1 MRPNPHPFT
10 LRQLQYAVAVA
21 DTLSFRKAAE
31 RCHVAQPSLS
41 AQLAQLEDALGTQ
54 LFERDRKRVLVS
66 PAGAAL
72 LDRARAVLRESDDLV
87 DVARRASDP
96 LAGSLRM
103 GVIPT
108 IAPYLVPRLRAPLR
122 AAHPSL
128 SVRWIEGKT
137 HELVAELDSGGLD
150 AALLAL
156 EANLGSVEHAHVA
169 DDPFE
174 LAAPRGHALAGSVL
188 PVTRRELGESDVLLL
203 DEGHCFRAQALAYC
217 ATTKARELEFRATS
231 LATLVQMVADGAG
244 VTLLPRLAIPTESR
258 RAELA
263 LRPLANPVP
272 KRTIVLAWRRR
283 SPLASALRA
292 LAATMRAPCD
302 VLLAEASATAATS
315 APRPRRPRAAASS
328 RRRG

>member
-31 RCHVAQPSLS
+31 RCRVAQPSLS

-72 LDRARAVLRESDDLV
+72 LDRARAVLREADDLV

-96 LAGSLRM
+96 LAGSLRL

-137 HELVAELDSGGLD
+137 HELVAELESGGLD

-156 EANLGSVEHAHVA
+156 EANLGPVEHAHVA

-174 LAAPRGHALAGSVL
+174 LAAPRGHALAGSAT
-188 PVTRRELGESDVLLL
+188 PVTRRELGEADVLLL
-203 DEGHCFRAQALAYC
+203 DEGHCFRTQALAYC

-283 SPLASALRA
+283 SPLASALRT
-292 LAATMRAPCD
+292 LTATMRAPCE
-302 VLLAEASATAATS
+302 VLLAEASATSTTS